1 MRAGTHWFSK
11 FDPDTYKKEPE
22 YKWHVEHGLHF
33 DTAIGY
39 VEQGGGM
46 RTADLTAKQELHQA
60 EATRRK
66 GGPTPNEL
74 FDRWFAPWSHGKSP
88 DTVSNAANGYTRH
101 FRNQPTMSK
110 PVRLI
115 AEHEWQ
121 ALILDLPMQSGG
133 KTKWRG
139 IIRQSIVS
147 PLIRQGVLA
156 YDPFDSV
163 RLPKDKTQDE
173 APKGYTM
180 EQFARLYAAAESDQ
194 QRAYLLIGM
203 GAGPR
208 PNEQLMLKADDFDLD
223 SDMLI
228 IRRARHGAVKGGKPM
243 PTPLLP
249 MARQGFELCKK
260 KGFAPDGWLFYN
272 AAGQPLNKNWDCGL
286 KRLCEKVGIPYLGR
300 YGLRH
305 GYCYALANGD
315 FGEEWSREE
324 AAKMMR
330 HANNMTIDVYYR
342 LRPGRLH
349 EKAQRAIV
357 PETLHLT
364 LV

>member
-1 MRAGTHWFSK
+1 MELNNESQKRDWGHDEDRKAVLRRIRGGTHWSCK
-11 FDPDTYKKEPE
+11 HLPERYKTTPE
-22 YKWHVEHGLHF
+22 YLECIEHGWHF
-33 DTAIGY
+33 DTLIGF
-39 VEQGGGM
+39 VEQGGGGM
-46 RTADLTAKQELHQA
+46 LTSNTTAAESEQIT
-60 EATRRK
+60 EATRRQ

-74 FDRWFAPWSHGKSP
+74 FDRWFGPWSHGKSP

-139 IIRQSIVS
+139 IIRQAIVS

-163 RLPKDKTQDE
+163 RLPKNKTQDE

-180 EQFARLYAAAESDQ
+180 EQFTRLYEAAESDQ

-223 SDMLI
+223 NDMLV

-260 KGFAPDGWLFYN
+260 KGFAPADSTN
-272 AAGQPLNKNWDCGL
+272 RRDAPSCR
-286 KRLCEKVGIPYLGR
+286 RLCNS
-300 YGLRH
+300 H
-305 GYCYALANGD
+305 
-315 FGEEWSREE
+315 
-324 AAKMMR
+324 
-330 HANNMTIDVYYR
+330 
-342 LRPGRLH
+342 
-349 EKAQRAIV
+349 
-357 PETLHLT
+357 
-364 LV
+364 